1 MKTTPA
7 SDLSVASQAAKQ
19 RLVSARG
26 DPFLLADWEKVVFLH
41 FLIEPELL
49 RSQMPRPFELE
60 LYEGQACI
68 SLVALTMRRFRPC
81 RRLSLGWIFRPVREQ
96 RFLNLRT
103 YVHCDG
109 EPGALFLRGWLSA
122 PFPMRLPSAMFG
134 LPYSFA
140 SLNYQHDVEK
150 GTLSG
155 VASAGPGSHHF
166 GYRAPVSTPLVLE
179 HCPAGSLAEFAM
191 ERYAGFFCRRDK
203 RFVFR
208 AWHPP
213 WLQTSIDATIEDAGL
228 ITQKFPWFKE
238 AKLASANFAPGF
250 PEVWLGQS
258 HRVHSKHGR
267 QRVLSAFYE
276 MP

>member
-1 MKTTPA
+1 MIMNSFTSHLALLLQAVAILQLQQEPLARTVGPHADPYRVAFRLWRVCCRLFVGCVRRCGRSPSPMNTTPA
-7 SDLSVASQAAKQ
+7 SDLSLACQAAKQ

-49 RSQMPRPFELE
+49 RSQVPHPFALE

-103 YVHCDG
+103 YVRCEG

-140 SLNYQHDVEK
+140 ALNYEHNVEN
-150 GTLSG
+150 GPLGG
-155 VASAGPGSHHF
+155 VAALADSHHF

-179 HCPAGSLAEFAM
+179 H
-191 ERYAGFFCRRDK
+191 
-203 RFVFR
+203 
-208 AWHPP
+208 
-213 WLQTSIDATIEDAGL
+213 
-228 ITQKFPWFKE
+228 
-238 AKLASANFAPGF
+238 
-250 PEVWLGQS
+250 
-258 HRVHSKHGR
+258 
-267 QRVLSAFYE
+267 
-276 MP
+276 